1 MYRIRE
7 RHIDFATLVSVCS
20 LRGCSRISADI
31 ENLECTSA
39 TGGAVHGTALDGSE
53 RISVTIIGNGRQAP
67 SLPAL
72 LVISIIALCPFLSSD
87 RFPPLE

>member
-7 RHIDFATLVSVCS
+7 RHIDFATLVSVYS
-20 LRGCSRISADI
+20 LHEYSRISADV

-39 TGGAVHGTALDGSE
+39 IGGAVHGTALDGSE

-67 SLPAL
+67 SHSAL
-72 LVISIIALCPFLSSD
+72 LVTSDHCTLSIPVIGPLS
-87 RFPPLE
+87 PP